1 MAGTAQIWILRE
13 GTANI
18 RLRMKI
24 SNNWQGIWPPH
35 HQYPSN
41 IDLRWKLKSRDL
53 DRILRFLRSPAST
66 FSRKSWVWT
75 DWFPKQYC
83 FTRKSAKYR
92 ISKVPKGFTK
102 CGNRQSA
109 EIYLFSSKT
118 CSISWVACSVNSE
131 CEILKINFSYL
142 PLHGIFSTSSKPLKI
157 HYFWTVLLTKRFC
170 KIL

>member
-1 MAGTAQIWILRE
+1 MTISALCRFACKAILLWKPICSNPTFSWNATCWRPKPYGSCAQ
-13 GTANI
+13 
-18 RLRMKI
+18 
-24 SNNWQGIWPPH
+24 
-35 HQYPSN
+35 
-41 IDLRWKLKSRDL
+41 KLKSRDL

-66 FSRKSWVWT
+66 ISRKSWVWT

-109 EIYLFSSKT
+109 EMYLFSSKT